1 MAILRE
7 KTKNAQAE
15 WKFRNSILDSILDR
29 AWSWITLKW
38 LLEAMGS
45 DIGQSGAR
53 ALERVTPF
61 AWENPIG
68 VHVKKDGK
76 NIQMSVLIHF
86 EQQGKF
92 KDLKL

>member
-1 MAILRE
+1 
-7 KTKNAQAE
+7 
-15 WKFRNSILDSILDR
+15 
-29 AWSWITLKW
+29 
-38 LLEAMGS
+38 MGS

-76 NIQMSVLIHF
+76 NHPNVRFDSF
-86 EQQGKF
+86 
-92 KDLKL
+92 